1 MPRLHPIWLAVS
13 LSSLSVATSGFS
25 GDKTTPDTPIQ
36 SRVDSQPRVESLR
49 TVRGKLERRQNGLNG
64 KTTYALRDL
73 QTGIRYR
80 IYSADS
86 TRLRT
91 FVGRTVRMR
100 GQGWNRSDID
110 VGYLRI
116 GATVASSMPPSDSL
130 DAVPGADSHSH
141 HDGHTEPAHHTEPAY
156 LSDSI
161 SQTLPAGWVSRSGQT
176 PVAIQTP
183 ASELN
188 DGAATLG
195 TLEIPTPV
203 GTRLHDL
210 DLLDNPSHRC
220 PQCGALP
227 DYACGPAGAAWV
239 RAEYLYW
246 RSAGMSIPSLVSTS
260 PAATP
265 IEQAGILGEPGTQT
279 LVGAEDVL
287 ADRRGGG
294 RVRVGLWLGPARV
307 WGIEGDYL
315 VLNNLN
321 YEVAQDSSLNG
332 VDVLAQPF
340 FNIHPL
346 DDLGNPQVPGEDA
359 YLLAYPQLSDGA
371 VQVRASTSM
380 RSASL
385 HLVRFLGCRDFP
397 QETTCGPGCAYYS
410 RVNLLLGFQFMEF
423 EENLSVLSQTQP
435 IGSIER
441 WAVSDQFDTTNDFQG
456 GEIGFHW
463 QAQRHVWTFDLLGR
477 VAVGNVHQLV
487 NISGQT
493 VHTDPG
499 GTETLLAG
507 GLLAQRTNSG
517 IHERNVLGLIPQ
529 AQATVGVFLTP
540 QLRFTLGYSLIYWTN
555 VVRPTDSIE
564 RDLNPQL
571 LPPESVPFSGPE
583 RPEFAFRHQDFWAQG
598 FHAGLDYRW

>member
-1 MPRLHPIWLAVS
+1 MPRLHSIWLAVS
-13 LSSLSVATSGFS
+13 LSSLWVPIIGFAS
-25 GDKTTPDTPIQ
+25 DITAPDTPTPFRVESQ
-36 SRVDSQPRVESLR
+36 SRVESLR
-49 TVRGKLERRQNGLNG
+49 TVRGKLERRQNGLSG
-64 KTTYALRDL
+64 KTSYALRDL

-80 IYSADS
+80 IYSADP
-86 TRLRT
+86 TRLQS

-100 GQGWNRSDID
+100 GHGWNRSDID
-110 VGYLRI
+110 VGYLRV
-116 GATVASSMPPSDSL
+116 GATAEPAIPPPDTL
-130 DAVPGADSHSH
+130 DATPLADSHSH
-141 HDGHTEPAHHTEPAY
+141 TDSHNEPANHTEPARLP
-156 LSDSI
+156 DNI
-161 SQTLPAGWVSRSGQT
+161 PQTLPAGWVSRNGQT
-176 PVAIQTP
+176 PVAIQIP
-183 ASELN
+183 VSELN

-210 DLLDNPSHRC
+210 DLLDNPAHRC

-246 RSAGMSIPSLVSTS
+246 RSAGMSLPPLVTTS
-260 PAATP
+260 PIATP
-265 IEQAGILGEPGTQT
+265 TEQAGILGETGTQT
-279 LVGAEDVL
+279 LIGADDVL

-315 VLNNLN
+315 VLDDLN

-346 DDLGNPQVPGEDA
+346 DAQGNPEIPGEDA

-371 VQVRASTSM
+371 VQVRAGTSM

-385 HLVRFLGCRDFP
+385 HLLRFLGCRDFP
-397 QETTCGPGCAYYS
+397 QEATCGPGCAYYS

-423 EENLSVLSQTQP
+423 EEHLSVLSQTQP

-441 WAVSDQFDTTNDFQG
+441 WAVSDRFDTTNDFQG

-493 VHTDPG
+493 VHTDTG

-517 IHERNVLGLIPQ
+517 THERDVLGLIPQ
-529 AQATVGVFLTP
+529 AQATLGVFLTP

-555 VVRPTDSIE
+555 VVRPTDSID

-583 RPEFAFRHQDFWAQG
+583 RPAFAFRQQEFWAQG

>member
-1 MPRLHPIWLAVS
+1 MPRLHSIWLAVS
-13 LSSLSVATSGFS
+13 LSSLWVPTIGFAS
-25 GDKTTPDTPIQ
+25 DTTAPDTPIP
-36 SRVDSQPRVESLR
+36 SRVESQSHVESLR
-49 TVRGKLERRQNGLNG
+49 TVRGKLERRQNGLSG
-64 KTTYALRDL
+64 KSSYALRDL

-80 IYSADS
+80 IYTADP
-86 TRLRT
+86 TRIQP

-116 GATVASSMPPSDSL
+116 GASAEPAIPSPDTL
-130 DAVPGADSHSH
+130 DATPIADSHSH
-141 HDGHTEPAHHTEPAY
+141 TGSHNEPASHTEPARLP
-156 LSDSI
+156 DSI
-161 SQTLPAGWVSRSGQT
+161 PQTLPAGWVSRNGET

-183 ASELN
+183 VSELN
-188 DGAATLG
+188 AGAATFG

-210 DLLDNPSHRC
+210 DLLDNPAHRC

-246 RSAGMSIPSLVSTS
+246 RSAGMSLPPLVTTN
-260 PAATP
+260 PIATP
-265 IEQAGILGEPGTQT
+265 AEQAGILGETGTQT
-279 LVGAEDVL
+279 LLGADDVL
-287 ADRRGGG
+287 ANRRGGG

-315 VLNNLN
+315 VLDDLN
-321 YEVAQDSSLNG
+321 YEAAQDSSLNG

-346 DDLGNPQVPGEDA
+346 DAQGNPEIAGEDA

-371 VQVRASTSM
+371 VQLRAGTSM

-385 HLVRFLGCRDFP
+385 HLLRFLGCRDFP
-397 QETTCGPGCAYYS
+397 QEATCGPGCAYYS

-423 EENLSVLSQTQP
+423 EEHLSVLSQTQP

-441 WAVSDQFDTTNDFQG
+441 WAVSDRFDTTNDFQG

-493 VHTDPG
+493 VHTDTS
-499 GTETLLAG
+499 GTETLQAG

-517 IHERNVLGLIPQ
+517 IHERDALGLIPQ
-529 AQATVGVFLTP
+529 AQATLGVFLTP

-555 VVRPTDSIE
+555 VVRPTDSID

-571 LPPESVPFSGPE
+571 LPPESVPFSGPA
-583 RPEFAFRHQDFWAQG
+583 RPAFAFRQQEFWAQG